1 MMRRSLSHL
10 LVPTLLLSP
19 SLGRAQTAADVSTP
33 VPSQAAVT
41 VVDSAATPAAQ
52 PTAAGPVS
60 DAQTVA
66 LKARMSPAPAPRV
79 PRGNTSQSR
88 ALMIVGGVGLL
99 VGAVIGGDAGA
110 LVMLGSTGV
119 GLWGL
124 YRFLN

>member
-1 MMRRSLSHL
+1 MRRSLSHL

-19 SLGRAQTAADVSTP
+19 SLGRAQTAADVSTSM
-33 VPSQAAVT
+33 PSQAAVT

-60 DAQTVA
+60 RAQPVA

-79 PRGNTSQSR
+79 PRGNTSQNR

-99 VGAVIGGDAGA
+99 VGAVIGGDAGT